1 MMRPA
6 VLAVMIAGASIASAS
21 CAAVGS
27 TYERPELTPPTNFRF
42 TTAPDQAQSLADA
55 PWFEVFDDP
64 TLQALI
70 KEAIVANLD
79 LRVAVARVEEA
90 RARAGIARSFLYPEV
105 NAVAGY
111 TTRAATST
119 EDERRKTPDQ
129 PGLRAVAMCASV
141 L

>member
-1 MMRPA
+1 MTRPA
-6 VLAVMIAGASIASAS
+6 FLAVMISGASILSAS

-27 TYERPELTPPTNFRF
+27 TYERPELTPPANFRF

-70 KEAIVANLD
+70 KEAIAANLD
-79 LRVAVARVEEA
+79 LRIAVARVEEA

-111 TTRAATST
+111 TTRSATST
-119 EDERRKTPDQ
+119 EVDEGDT
-129 PGLRAVAMCASV
+129 
-141 L
+141 